1 MKKPKTHH
9 DDGTPASQNNAFSV
23 GAAAYVDTRRLQFNE
38 HQRTV
43 AAKRVS
49 AGEKWIPNKHARG
62 DKK

>member
-1 MKKPKTHH
+1 MTKQNETWP
-9 DDGTPASQNNAFSV
+9 DGTPKSTGNAFSV

-43 AAKRVS
+43 AAKRVA